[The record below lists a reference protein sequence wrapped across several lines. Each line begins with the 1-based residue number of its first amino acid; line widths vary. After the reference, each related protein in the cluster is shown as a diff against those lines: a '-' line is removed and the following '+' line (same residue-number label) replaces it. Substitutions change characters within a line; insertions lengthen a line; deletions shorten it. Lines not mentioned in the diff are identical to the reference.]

1 MAGVLKLQRFIVP
14 VLVLSFILLCIAI
27 EARPM
32 HQHGSK
38 IHHHHPHQFH
48 HHKEVHSNHK
58 YNGHRKAV
66 PSPGGALIGQ
76 GFFDLLNLW
85 GVKSSGP
92 SPGAGH

>member
-14 VLVLSFILLCIAI
+14 VLVLSFILLSLAI

-32 HQHGSK
+32 HEHGSK
-38 IHHHHPHQFH
+38 IHRHQFH
-48 HHKEVHSNHK
+48 HHKEVHNHK

-66 PSPGGALIGQ
+66 PSPGGALGQ
-76 GFFDLLNLW
+76 GFIDFLNLW
-85 GVKSSGP
+85 GVKNSGP